1 MDNFF
6 TEVTSVRFLKI
17 VTDSLGLEKQLCE
30 THTGQLL
37 YGQFFLAATSA
48 GANYEDAWA
57 NESMADFI
65 VKMQLVTMDLRKL
78 QYYLKLI
85 TGAKII
91 DQDNEILGSIA
102 LETTELIAIATKS
115 IATAKTKIDKHPSP
129 RIGILQSIY
138 H

>member
-37 YGQFFLAATSA
+37 YGQFFLSATSA
-48 GANYEDAWA
+48 GVNYEDAWA

-85 TGAKII
+85 IVAKII
-91 DQDNEILGSIA
+91 AQDNEVLGSIA
-102 LETTELIAIATKS
+102 NEITVLIGIATKS
-115 IATAKTKIDKHPSP
+115 MATAKTKIGKQTPG
-129 RIGILQSIY
+129 RIGILHSLNR
-138 H
+138 

>member
-6 TEVTSVRFLKI
+6 TEVTSARFLKI
-17 VTDSLGLEKQLCE
+17 VSDSFGLEQQLCE

-37 YGQFFLAATSA
+37 YDQFFLAATSA
-48 GANYEDAWA
+48 GANYEDAWTH
-57 NESMADFI
+57 ESMTDFV

-85 TGAKII
+85 TGANII

-102 LETTELIAIATKS
+102 NETTELIAIATKS

>member
-1 MDNFF
+1 M
-6 TEVTSVRFLKI
+6 RFLKI